1 MSITG
6 SSTHPQC
13 DDLAER
19 IERFI
24 DGELD
29 AHQIAQL
36 DAHLAECLPCVGE
49 RGLRERI
56 RGLVREGCSEV
67 APPELVARVRARL
80 ADVADVEG
88 VDEGGVDGG

>member
-1 MSITG
+1 MSLTG
-6 SSTHPQC
+6 TPGHHPRC

-19 IERFI
+19 IERYI

-29 AHQIAQL
+29 AQEAAEL
-36 DAHLAECLPCVGE
+36 DAHLVECLPCVQE

-56 RGLVREGCSEV
+56 RGLVRQGCAEV

-80 ADVADVEG
+80 ADL
-88 VDEGGVDGG
+88 DEEHPARG

>member
-6 SSTHPQC
+6 SSAHPQC
-13 DDLAER
+13 EDLAER

-29 AHQIAQL
+29 AHEVAQL
-36 DAHLAECLPCVGE
+36 DAHLTECLPCVEE

-80 ADVADVEG
+80 ADVEG
-88 VDEGGVDGG
+88 VAEADEGGVDGG